1 MDRIEIRLIGITNWR
16 ILDNLSICRIFCGT
30 KSVSLLSLYTR
41 LPCVCPMAME
51 ETGRKPVK
59 NFEMLYQQQQ

>member
-1 MDRIEIRLIGITNWR
+1 MDRIEIRLIGITNRR

-30 KSVSLLSLYTR
+30 YPFYPYTR
-41 LPCVCPMAME
+41 VPNGNGRK
-51 ETGRKPVK
+51 TGRKPVK